1 MAVAHSISNALT
13 LYDAG
18 AAYVILPHFL
28 GGKYAST
35 IAHKLFRKVELA
47 EEMRDEHIKDL
58 KIETI
63 DLIDGEE
70 SDTNNVVQFEPKEKA

>member
-1 MAVAHSISNALT
+1 LTDNNNENNGRAL
-13 LYDAG
+13 YNIII
-18 AAYVILPHFL
+18 AYPEYTKAIVTMPGFNKEHI
-28 GGKYAST
+28 K
-35 IAHKLFRKVELA
+35 
-47 EEMRDEHIKDL
+47 EEVLKQFAHIKDL